1 MSPSNT
7 KTFQPTTT
15 PSARQSG
22 QKGRPNGQA
31 AGFSWGSATG
41 RNEYGSRHGYRPCSI
56 WCPGSQRR

>member
-1 MSPSNT
+1 MSPSST

-41 RNEYGSRHGYRPCSI
+41 RNEYGSRHGNRPCSI